1 MRAEIENIRQGIL
14 KQFAFGIKDTR
25 EMRTLLRLIL
35 IKLDLLISLLESDQR
50 ILRIK

>member
-25 EMRTLLRLIL
+25 ETRTLLRLVL
-35 IKLDLLISLLESDQR
+35 IKLDLLISLLETKRKFSVP
-50 ILRIK
+50 

>member
-25 EMRTLLRLIL
+25 EMRTLLRMIL
-35 IKLDLLISLLESDQR
+35 IKLDLLISLLETQR
-50 ILRIK
+50 KFSVP